1 MHEAL
6 RGLHGVACI
15 ADDVLI
21 YGSGDSVEEA
31 QINHDNN
38 LIALLK
44 RCREMGIRLNKDKLQ
59 LNKEVTRYMG
69 HELTK
74 QGLQPDSRKLIAI
87 SEMAPPADK
96 QALLRMLGTAWF
108 LALFVQ
114 AIVICDNF

>member
-21 YGSGDSVEEA
+21 YGSGDTVDEA
-31 QINHDNN
+31 QVDHDKN

-44 RCREMGIRLNKDKLQ
+44 RCREMGICLNKDKLQ

-74 QGLQPDSRKLIAI
+74 SGLRPDRRKLIAI
-87 SEMAPPADK
+87 LEIEPPADK
-96 QALLRMLGTAWF
+96 QALLRLLGTAGF
-108 LALFVQ
+108 LACFVQ
-114 AIVICDNF
+114 VIVK